1 MKITYFTRPGIGK
14 NESEDG
20 VLINTNYIYDSDG
33 EIEVLTLDRIAI
45 ADGVGG
51 NKGGKEASEYVLK
64 MMAQIDLQDENALM
78 DNFRNINNSLV
89 EQAKLT
95 GNKSKMATTFT
106 GLFRC
111 GENMY
116 IAHVGNSRLYI
127 KNWSYMR
134 QLTHDHTTYQFL
146 LDRGIVEA
154 AEFCNKS
161 EIQACF
167 GGGSETYFELM
178 EVKKIFEN
186 GLPDRIIFTTDGIH
200 DYVSIDDLERL
211 LVRADDI
218 EESVMLVNELAIING
233 SKDDRTIV
241 IIDNA

>member
-1 MKITYFTRPGIGK
+1 MKITYFTRPGIKK

-20 VLINTNYIYDSDG
+20 VLIDSNYFYDSDG
-33 EIEVLTLDRIAI
+33 KMEVGDFDRIAI

-51 NKGGKEASEYVLK
+51 NKGGRVASEYVLK

-78 DNFRNINNSLV
+78 DKLRNINSSLI
-89 EQAKLT
+89 EYAKRT
-95 GNKSKMATTFT
+95 GDKSKMATTFT

-111 GENMY
+111 GEHTY

-134 QLTHDHTTYQFL
+134 QLTHDHTTYQLL
-146 LDRGIVEA
+146 LDRGIKCA
-154 AEFCNKS
+154 AEACNKS

-167 GGGSETYFELM
+167 GGGSENYLELIQVE
-178 EVKKIFEN
+178 EVFEN
-186 GLPDRIIFTTDGIH
+186 GFPSRIILTTDGIH
-200 DYVSIDDLERL
+200 DYVSIDEMENL
-211 LVRADDI
+211 LVRTDNV
-218 EESVMLVNELAIING
+218 EENIMILDELAIRNG

-241 IIDNA
+241 VIDV